1 MEFETKDIRN
11 VAIAGH
17 SQTGKTTLLEQ
28 LLHTG
33 GLLAKPAPVESGKT
47 VSSSSP
53 EEVSRHIS
61 IYSCLAHME
70 RGGKLVNLWDTPG
83 ASDFTGEVISA
94 FRSSEAALLLVDSR
108 SGAQVETVKLWRDLD
123 RRSKPRMVFL
133 NRVDDAR
140 GNVMAAVQDLH
151 DKFNVEICQVTIPM
165 GAGPAYKGVIDVLH
179 GKAYFKGSNGIEGA
193 GEAVPA
199 EYEEAYRSAR
209 GVLMGSAAEGDD
221 DLLVKFID
229 EGELTDEEILSGLK
243 AAFAANKVVPCFSGD
258 PLHSSGLSPLLDFI
272 ADVCPS
278 PLESLERAVNADGTE
293 TAVKIQADGPLG
305 ALVVK
310 TAGDQ
315 FSGKLS
321 YIKIISGSLSADSS
335 AFNLNG
341 GKAEKIGKLYR
352 TQGKKLEEIKKA
364 SAGDICVV
372 AKLGAA
378 TGDSLAAD
386 AQALPYKPLRR
397 PEPVYSLAISC
408 AEKKNEM
415 KVNEELAKVS
425 ESDRTVTFQFNPETR
440 QNVLSGMGELQ
451 LQIILDKIQ
460 AATGISVQTSVP
472 RVAYRET
479 VQRKEVAEYT
489 HKKQTGGH
497 GQYAKVQLSVEAQG
511 RGAGFKFTNAVFGG
525 AIPKNYIPGVEKGVR
540 QAMENGVMAGYPVVD
555 ISVTVLDGKHHPV
568 DSSDLAFQIAART
581 ALSEAMR
588 KAGPLLLEPVMNLSV
603 WAETKYIGD
612 IMSDLSSRRGR
623 ILGQE
628 AIGSGIEEIR
638 AQVPQS
644 ELLRYAID
652 LRSITSSTG
661 SFETSF
667 DHYDPIS
674 GKLADKIV
682 EESKAIAKEAKE

>member
-1 MEFETKDIRN
+1 MEFETKNIRN
-11 VAIAGH
+11 IAIAGH

-28 LLHTG
+28 LL
-33 GLLAKPAPVESGKT
+33 LAAGVLDKAAAAESGKT

-53 EEVSRHIS
+53 EETLRHIS
-61 IYSCLAHME
+61 IYSYLAHLE
-70 RGGKLVNLWDTPG
+70 RNGKLVNVWDTPG

-108 SGAQVETVKLWRDLD
+108 TGAQVETVKLWRDLD
-123 RRSKPRMVFL
+123 RRCKPRMVFL

-140 GNVMAAVQDLH
+140 GNAMAAVQDLH

-165 GAGPAYKGVIDVLH
+165 GTGPSYKGVIDVLH
-179 GKAYFKGSNGIEGA
+179 GRAYFKDASGREGA
-193 GEAVPA
+193 GAEIPA
-199 EYEEAYRSAR
+199 EYADAYKSAR
-209 GVLMGSAAEGDD
+209 GILMGSAAEGDD

-229 EGELTDEEILSGLK
+229 EGELTDEEIMTGLK

-258 PLHSSGLSPLLDFI
+258 PIHGSGLQPLLDFI
-272 ADVCPS
+272 ANACPS
-278 PLESLERAVNADGTE
+278 PLENLERTVSADGSE
-293 TAVKIQADGPLG
+293 TVARIQAEGAFG

-321 YIKIISGSLSADSS
+321 YLKLISGSLSADSS
-335 AFNLNG
+335 VFNVNG

-364 SAGDICVV
+364 NAGDICIV

-378 TGDSLAAD
+378 TGDTLASD
-386 AQALPYKPLRR
+386 AAALPYKPLRR

-408 AEKKNEM
+408 AEKKSEL
-415 KVNEELAKVS
+415 KVNEELSKVG
-425 ESDRTVTFQFNPETR
+425 ESDRTVTFQYNAETR

-451 LQIILDKIQ
+451 LQIILDRIH
-460 AATGISVQTSVP
+460 ADTGIDIQTSVP

-479 VQRKEVAEYT
+479 VQRKEIAEYT

-497 GQYAKVQLSVEAQG
+497 GQYARVQLSVEPLG
-511 RGAGFKFTNAVFGG
+511 RGEGFKFNNAVFGG
-525 AIPKNYIPGVEKGVR
+525 AIPKNFIPGVEKGVR
-540 QAMENGVMAGYPVVD
+540 QAMESGVMAGYPVVD

-667 DHYDPIS
+667 DHYDPVS

-682 EESKAIAKEAKE
+682 EEAKAIAKSQA

>member
-1 MEFETKDIRN
+1 MDFESKDIRN

-28 LLHTG
+28 LLRAG
-33 GLLAKPAPVESGKT
+33 GKLDKAAAVESGKT
-47 VSSSSP
+47 VSGCSP
-53 EEVSRHIS
+53 EETLRHIS
-61 IYSCLAHME
+61 IYSYLAHLE
-70 RGGKLVNLWDTPG
+70 RGGRLINVWDTPG

-133 NRVDDAR
+133 NRADDAR
-140 GNVMAAVQDLH
+140 GNVSATVQDLH

-165 GAGPAYKGVIDVLH
+165 GTGPAYKGVIDVLR
-179 GKAYFKGSNGIEGA
+179 GKAYLKGPDGDGKA
-193 GEAVPA
+193 EAIPP
-199 EYEEAYRSAR
+199 EYEEAYKSAR
-209 GVLMGSAAEGDD
+209 GILMGSAAEGDD

-229 EGELTDEEILSGLK
+229 EGELTDDEILSGLK
-243 AAFAANKVVPCFSGD
+243 AAFAANKIVPCFTGD
-258 PLHSSGLSPLLDFI
+258 PLHGSGLVPLLDFI

-278 PLESLERAVNADGTE
+278 PLDGLERAVSADGTE
-293 TAVKIQADGPLG
+293 GAVKFQPDGQFG

-321 YIKIISGSLSADSS
+321 YLKIISGSLSADSS
-335 AFNLNG
+335 VTNLSG
-341 GKAEKIGKLYR
+341 AKAEKIGKLYR
-352 TQGKKLEEIKKA
+352 TQGKKLEEIKKV

-378 TGDSLAAD
+378 TGDTLASD
-386 AQALPYKPLRR
+386 AAALPYKPLRR

-415 KVNEELAKVS
+415 KVNEELAKVG
-425 ESDRTVTFQFNPETR
+425 ESDRTVTFQYNAETR

-451 LQIILDKIQ
+451 LQIILDRIQ
-460 AATGISVQTSVP
+460 AATGIQVQTAVP

-497 GQYAKVQLSVEAQG
+497 GQYAKVQLSVEPLG
-511 RGAGFKFTNAVFGG
+511 RGGGYKFTNAVFGG
-525 AIPKNYIPGVEKGVR
+525 AIPKNFIPGVEKGVR
-540 QAMENGVMAGYPVVD
+540 QAMESGVMAGYPVVD
-555 ISVTVLDGKHHPV
+555 ISVSVLDGKHHPV
-568 DSSDLAFQIAART
+568 DSSDLAFQIAAKT

-612 IMSDLSSRRGR
+612 IMSDLSARRGR

-667 DHYDPIS
+667 DHYDPVS

-682 EESKAIAKEAKE
+682 EESKALAKTQA

>member
-1 MEFETKDIRN
+1 MEFETKNIRN
-11 VAIAGH
+11 IALAGH

-33 GLLAKPAPVESGKT
+33 GILAKAATVETGKT

-53 EEVSRHIS
+53 EETLRRIS
-61 IYSCLAHME
+61 IYAYLTHLERKGCL
-70 RGGKLVNLWDTPG
+70 LNIWDTPG

-108 SGAQVETVKLWRDLD
+108 TGAQVETVKLWRDLD

-140 GNVMAAVQDLH
+140 SNVMAAVQDLH
-151 DKFNVEICQVTIPM
+151 DKFNVEICQLTIPM
-165 GAGPAYKGVIDVLH
+165 GSGPAYKGVIDVLH
-179 GKAYFKGSNGIEGA
+179 GKAYFKDASGIEGE
-193 GEAVPA
+193 GVDVPA
-199 EYEEAYRSAR
+199 EYAEACKTAR
-209 GVLMGSAAEGDD
+209 NVLMGSAAEGDD

-229 EGELTDEEILSGLK
+229 EGELTDEEIMAGLK

-258 PLHSSGLSPLLDFI
+258 PLHGSGLVPLLDFI

-278 PLESLERAVNADGTE
+278 PQESLELAMTADGTE
-293 TAVKIQADGPLG
+293 SAVKIQSDGAFG

-321 YIKIISGSLSADSS
+321 YLKIISGSLSADSS
-335 AFNLNG
+335 VFNMNG

-352 TQGKKLEEIKKA
+352 TQGKKLEEVKKVC
-364 SAGDICVV
+364 AGDICVV
-372 AKLGAA
+372 AKIAAA

-386 AQALPYKPLRR
+386 SQTLPYKPLRR

-415 KVNEELAKVS
+415 KVNEELSKVG
-425 ESDRTVTFQFNPETR
+425 ESDRTVTFVYNPETR

-451 LQIILDKIQ
+451 LQIILDRIH
-460 AATGISVQTSVP
+460 ADTGIEIQTSVP

-479 VQRKEVAEYT
+479 VQRKEIAEYT

-497 GQYAKVQLSVEAQG
+497 GQYAKVQLSVESQG

-540 QAMENGVMAGYPVVD
+540 QAMESGVLAGYPVVD

-667 DHYDPIS
+667 DHYDPVS

-682 EESKAIAKEAKE
+682 EEAKALAQAEKV

>member
-1 MEFETKDIRN
+1 MEFETKNIRN
-11 VAIAGH
+11 VAVAGH

-28 LLHTG
+28 LLLAG
-33 GLLAKPAPVESGKT
+33 GVIDKAAAVESGKT
-47 VSSSSP
+47 ISSSSP
-53 EEVSRHIS
+53 EEALRRIS
-61 IYSCLAHME
+61 IYACLTHLE
-70 RGGKLVNLWDTPG
+70 RKGCLLNIWDTPG

-94 FRSSEAALLLVDSR
+94 FRSSESALLLVDSR
-108 SGAQVETVKLWRDLD
+108 TGAQVETVKLWRDLD

-133 NRVDDAR
+133 NRADDAR

-165 GAGPAYKGVIDVLH
+165 GSGPAYKGVIDVLH
-179 GKAYFKGSNGIEGA
+179 GKAYFKDASGREGA
-193 GEAVPA
+193 GVDVPA
-199 EYEEAYRSAR
+199 EYADAYKTAR
-209 GVLMGSAAEGDD
+209 NVMMGSAAEGDD

-229 EGELTDEEILSGLK
+229 EGELTDEEIMTGLK
-243 AAFAANKVVPCFSGD
+243 AAFAANKVVPCFCGD
-258 PLHSSGLSPLLDFI
+258 SLHGSGLVPLLDFI
-272 ADVCPS
+272 VDACPS
-278 PLESLERAVNADGTE
+278 PLESLERAVTADGTE
-293 TAVKIQADGPLG
+293 TAVKIQADGAFG

-321 YIKIISGSLSADSS
+321 YLKLISGSLAADSS
-335 AFNLNG
+335 VFNVNG

-364 SAGDICVV
+364 NAGDICIV
-372 AKLGAA
+372 AKIGAA
-378 TGDSLAAD
+378 TGDTLAAE
-386 AQALPYKPLRR
+386 ATALPYKPLRR

-408 AEKKNEM
+408 AEKKSEM
-415 KVNEELAKVS
+415 KVNEELAKVG
-425 ESDRTVTFQFNPETR
+425 ESDRTVTFQYNAETR

-451 LQIILDKIQ
+451 LQIILDRIH
-460 AATGISVQTSVP
+460 ADTGIEIQTSVP

-479 VQRKEVAEYT
+479 VQRKEIAEYT

-511 RGAGFKFTNAVFGG
+511 RGAGYKFTNAVFGG
-525 AIPKNYIPGVEKGVR
+525 AIPKNYIPGVEKGVK
-540 QAMENGVMAGYPVVD
+540 QAMENGVLAGYPVVD

-667 DHYDPIS
+667 DHYDPVS

-682 EESKAIAKEAKE
+682 EESKALMQAEKE

>member
-1 MEFETKDIRN
+1 RF
-11 VAIAGH
+11 
-17 SQTGKTTLLEQ
+17 Q
-28 LLHTG
+28 
-33 GLLAKPAPVESGKT
+33 P
-47 VSSSSP
+47 
-53 EEVSRHIS
+53 
-61 IYSCLAHME
+61 
-70 RGGKLVNLWDTPG
+70 
-83 ASDFTGEVISA
+83 
-94 FRSSEAALLLVDSR
+94 
-108 SGAQVETVKLWRDLD
+108 
-123 RRSKPRMVFL
+123 
-133 NRVDDAR
+133 
-140 GNVMAAVQDLH
+140 
-151 DKFNVEICQVTIPM
+151 
-165 GAGPAYKGVIDVLH
+165 
-179 GKAYFKGSNGIEGA
+179 
-193 GEAVPA
+193 
-199 EYEEAYRSAR
+199 
-209 GVLMGSAAEGDD
+209 
-221 DLLVKFID
+221 
-229 EGELTDEEILSGLK
+229 
-243 AAFAANKVVPCFSGD
+243 
-258 PLHSSGLSPLLDFI
+258 
-272 ADVCPS
+272 
-278 PLESLERAVNADGTE
+278 DG
-293 TAVKIQADGPLG
+293 QFG

-321 YIKIISGSLSADSS
+321 YLKVISGSLCADSS
-335 AFNLNG
+335 VTCLNG

-352 TQGKKLEEIKKA
+352 TQGKKLEEIKMA
-364 SAGDICVV
+364 NAGDICVV

-378 TGDSLAAD
+378 TGDTLASD

-408 AEKKNEM
+408 AEKKGEV
-415 KVNEELAKVS
+415 KVNEELSKVG
-425 ESDRTVTFQFNPETR
+425 ESDRTVTFQYNAETR

-451 LQIILDKIQ
+451 LQIILDRIQ
-460 AATGISVQTSVP
+460 AATGIQVRTSVP

-497 GQYAKVQLSVEAQG
+497 GQYARVQLSVEPLA
-511 RGAGFKFTNAVFGG
+511 RGGGFKFTNAVFGG
-525 AIPKNYIPGVEKGVR
+525 AIPKNFIPGVEKGVR
-540 QAMENGVMAGYPVVD
+540 QAMEGGVLAGYPVVD
-555 ISVTVLDGKHHPV
+555 ISVSVLDGKHHPV
-568 DSSDLAFQIAART
+568 DSSDLAFQIAAKT

-667 DHYDPIS
+667 DHYDPVS

-682 EESKAIAKEAKE
+682 EESRALAKSQA

>member
-1 MEFETKDIRN
+1 MEFESKDIRN

-28 LLHTG
+28 LLRAG
-33 GLLAKPAPVESGKT
+33 GVLDKAAAVESGKT
-47 VSSSSP
+47 VSGSSP
-53 EEVSRHIS
+53 EENLRRIS
-61 IYSCLAHME
+61 IYSYLAHLK
-70 RGGKLVNLWDTPG
+70 RSGKLVNIWDTPG

-108 SGAQVETVKLWRDLD
+108 NGAQVETVKLWRDLD

-133 NRVDDAR
+133 NRVDDVR
-140 GNVMAAVQDLH
+140 SNVMAAVQDLH
-151 DKFNVEICQVTIPM
+151 DKFNVEICQITIPM
-165 GAGPAYKGVIDVLH
+165 GAGSAYRGVIDVLH
-179 GKAYFKGSNGIEGA
+179 GKAYFKSKDGLEGA
-193 GEAVPA
+193 GEAIPA
-199 EYEEAYRSAR
+199 EYDEAFKAARS
-209 GVLMGSAAEGDD
+209 VLMGSAAEGDD

-229 EGELTDEEILSGLK
+229 EGELNDEEILVGIK
-243 AAFAANKVVPCFSGD
+243 EAFAANKVVPCFSGD
-258 PLHSSGLSPLLDFI
+258 PLHSSGLAPLLDFI

-278 PLESLERAVNADGTE
+278 PLESLERAVNPDGSE
-293 TAVKIQADGPLG
+293 TAVKIQSEGSFG

-321 YIKIISGSLSADSS
+321 YLKILSGSLGADSS
-335 AFNLNG
+335 VFNMNS
-341 GKAEKIGKLYR
+341 GKTEKIGKLYR
-352 TQGKKLEEIKKA
+352 PQGKKLEEIKEA
-364 SAGDICVV
+364 TAGDICIV
-372 AKLGAA
+372 AKIGAA
-378 TGDSLAAD
+378 TGDSLASD

-408 AEKKNEM
+408 GDKKNEM

-425 ESDRTVTFQFNPETR
+425 ESDRTVTFQYNPETR

-451 LQIILDKIQ
+451 LQIILDRIQ
-460 AATGISVQTSVP
+460 ADTGISVQTSVP

-479 VQRKEVAEYT
+479 VQRKEIAEYT

-497 GQYAKVQLSVEAQG
+497 GQYAKVQLSVEPLARAG
-511 RGAGFKFTNAVFGG
+511 GFKFTNAVFGG
-525 AIPKNYIPGVEKGVR
+525 AIPKNFIPGVEKGVR
-540 QAMENGVMAGYPVVD
+540 QAMESGVLAGYPVVD

-568 DSSDLAFQIAART
+568 DSSDLAFQIAAKT
-581 ALSEAMR
+581 ALAEAMR

-623 ILGQE
+623 ILGQQ

-661 SFETSF
+661 SFESTF
-667 DHYDPIS
+667 DHYDPVS
-674 GKLADKIV
+674 GKLADKVV
-682 EESKAIAKEAKE
+682 EESKAISKE